1 MSDRVQTKVL
11 TTQYTDNTHQM
22 HMIRFLRGNMKEIS
36 RRLPSLFEPS
46 CRKLLTTIIQAFK
59 KMRGEWRLNLPADL
73 LIIALEPDWGRSD
86 SAWRPYYFFLSG
98 FLGTRAIQRG
108 EAKIMAFVRKLSN
121 NQIWLLVSLVRSF
134 LLSKPTQ
141 KSLMCTNKKILY
153 SCLFSISMSHRHA
166 V

>member
-22 HMIRFLRGNMKEIS
+22 HMTRFLRGNMKEIS
-36 RRLPSLFEPS
+36 RRLPSLFEPL
-46 CRKLLTTIIQAFK
+46 CRKLPTTIIQAFE
-59 KMRGEWRLNLPADL
+59 KMRGEWRLNLSTHL

-86 SAWRPYYFFLSG
+86 SAWRPYYYFLSG

-121 NQIWLLVSLVRSF
+121 NQIWMTPCFPCSIISSFQANTKMFDVYKQKNTIQLLV
-134 LLSKPTQ
+134 
-141 KSLMCTNKKILY
+141 
-153 SCLFSISMSHRHA
+153 
-166 V
+166 

>member
-46 CRKLLTTIIQAFK
+46 CRKLLTTIIQAFE

-73 LIIALEPDWGRSD
+73 LIIALEHDWGWSD
-86 SAWRPYYFFLSG
+86 SDRRPYYFFLSG

-108 EAKIMAFVRKLSN
+108 EVKIMAFVRKLSN
-121 NQIWLLVSLVRSF
+121 NQIWMTPCFPCSIVSSFQANTKMFDVYKQKNTIQLLV
-134 LLSKPTQ
+134 
-141 KSLMCTNKKILY
+141 
-153 SCLFSISMSHRHA
+153 
-166 V
+166 

>member
-46 CRKLLTTIIQAFK
+46 CRKLLTTIIQAFE

-73 LIIALEPDWGRSD
+73 LIIALEPDWGWSD

-108 EAKIMAFVRKLSN
+108 EAKVMAFVRKLSN
-121 NQIWLLVSLVRSF
+121 NQIWMTPCFPCSIISSFQANTKMFDVYKQKNTIQLLV
-134 LLSKPTQ
+134 
-141 KSLMCTNKKILY
+141 
-153 SCLFSISMSHRHA
+153 
-166 V
+166 